1 MPSFAEMKKA
11 RNTSVSSLRAEV
23 ERLNAKSEY
32 AANSERF
39 WKPTTDK
46 MGNGSAV
53 IRFLPA
59 PDGEAVPFVRYFRH
73 FFKGPNGQIYSENS
87 LTSLGQS
94 DPVSEYN
101 SLLWNSTSDDN
112 SPARKQARDQKRQ
125 LKFVSNIYVV
135 KDPGNPEN
143 EGKVFLYEYGQKIF
157 AKIEEKM
164 TPRYEDEEPVNVF
177 DLWSGA
183 NFRIK
188 IKKVGGYI
196 NYDDSSFASPNAL
209 LDSDE
214 DLEKIWKKTQPL
226 KPFVDPSN
234 FKTYNQL
241 KERLDIV
248 LGLSSSS
255 LPKPTKAE
263 DTGTKPPS
271 RNTYTSMSSGD
282 DDDIEMG
289 DLLKNILE
297 D

>member
-11 RNTSVSSLRAEV
+11 RNNSVSSLRAEV
-23 ERLNAKSEY
+23 EKLNSKSEY

-255 LPKPTKAE
+255 LAKPSKAE
-263 DTGTKPPS
+263 DTGVKS
-271 RNTYTSMSSGD
+271 SSKNTYTSMSSGD